1 MFDNFFFNTIIKKNH
16 IKFSKDWHR
25 NIKRISNYQV
35 NKGIMDLRSGPITDL
50 KDFRK
55 AMAGDMM
62 WEDVRIYRETKK
74 IIANQK
80 EWVQQQF
87 DSNKSNTI
95 GCEQKRQVIQV
106 EVMETMNAIEK
117 MGKKKA
123 TSYDEVMDVIFQKR
137 YWAKMRNRL
146 E

>member
-1 MFDNFFFNTIIKKNH
+1 MN
-16 IKFSKDWHR
+16 
-25 NIKRISNYQV
+25 
-35 NKGIMDLRSGPITDL
+35 LRSGPITEID
-50 KDFRK
+50 DFRK

-87 DSNKSNTI
+87 DSNKPNTI